1 MYYRGEGLVDFLLM
15 KFFFHLFFLLITS
28 CVFGQLGS
36 EQRIDSTAN
45 GKTLADFIM
54 TDIKGDTVHFY
65 DFKEDIIVFDV
76 WATWCGPC
84 KTQYPIFDSLRHSFY
99 KDTSLSI
106 KFLSISIDKSNFK
119 WKRYVKTE
127 VKERSE
133 KDHFW
138 VGEGKDHI
146 MYFLCTFVI
155 DVKGEKMIGTGVPQY
170 IIIGKNHVIY
180 KRDASQPQSGKLDDE
195 IRKALMN

>member
-1 MYYRGEGLVDFLLM
+1 MRLYLSIILFLS
-15 KFFFHLFFLLITS
+15 FNNLFS
-28 CVFGQLGS
+28 QLS
-36 EQRIDSTAN
+36 AEQRIDSTAN
-45 GKTLADFIM
+45 GKVLADFIM
-54 TDIKGDTVHFY
+54 TDINGDTVHLY
-65 DFKEDIIVFDV
+65 DFKEDIIVLDV

-84 KTQYPIFDSLRHSFY
+84 KAQYPIFDSLRHSFY
-99 KDTSLSI
+99 KDTTLSI

-127 VKERSE
+127 VSERSE

-146 MYFLCTFVI
+146 MYFLCTFYA
-155 DVKGEKMIGTGVPQY
+155 DYKNQKAIGTGVPQY
-170 IIIGKNHVIY
+170 VIIGKNHVIY

-195 IRKALMN
+195 IRELIKN